1 MEKLSEITAAV
12 ETKLTKLI
20 QHLDTVVKENEVLK
34 NEILQQ
40 QTQQNELQNQYTDLK
55 QKYDQLKIAN
65 ALLGSEDFKKDTKLK
80 INSIVREIDHCI
92 TQLTL
97 TKD

>member
-1 MEKLSEITAAV
+1 MEKLSDITKAV

-20 QHLDTVVKENEVLK
+20 KHLDTVVKENEILK

-40 QTQQNELQNQYTDLK
+40 QTQQNELQESYIDLQ

-92 TQLTL
+92 AQLNL
-97 TKD
+97 IKD